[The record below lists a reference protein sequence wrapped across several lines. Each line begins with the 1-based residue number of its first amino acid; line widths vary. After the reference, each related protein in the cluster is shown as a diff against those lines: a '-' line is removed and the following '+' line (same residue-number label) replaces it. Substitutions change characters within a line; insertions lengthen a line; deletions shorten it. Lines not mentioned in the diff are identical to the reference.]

1 MVQTA
6 LRQKLVDNPTF
17 AADFCKV
24 ALLVNCG
31 RINTTLA
38 CEWVA
43 ERIEVSVTDVHVQSI
58 RV

>member
-38 CEWVA
+38 CEFVA
-43 ERIEVSVTDVHVQSI
+43 AKSDACTDVNVQST